1 LEIWGENLNPGW
13 SISIPKDQRI
23 QQEQIASVASESQ
36 QSRHHSAK
44 LSQLLQQM
52 IPQILKTSTGTCSV
66 SWQT

>member
-1 LEIWGENLNPGW
+1 LGGKSYPGW